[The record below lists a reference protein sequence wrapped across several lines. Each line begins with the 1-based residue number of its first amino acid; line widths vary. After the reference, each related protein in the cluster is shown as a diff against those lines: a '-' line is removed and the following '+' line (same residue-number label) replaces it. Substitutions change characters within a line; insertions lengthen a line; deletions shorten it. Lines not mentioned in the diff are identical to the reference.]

1 MPVWMRALFA
11 LQRTITN
18 ERSAGSSR
26 EPPRSLAAY
35 RCTKPRIAAGAR
47 AQTSVGSSTAPYSL
61 YDTDLELV
69 RGPVS
74 DTPAENPAMR
84 THFATLRSIAPAL
97 RIAPRTWTRVVTPDG
112 TWLVWQVIESIRPD
126 APPPPPN
133 TPRDARLETTF
144 VWEPASG
151 PSSAE
156 AAPSGG

>member
-1 MPVWMRALFA
+1 MSVGRVEA
-11 LQRTITN
+11 QVST
-18 ERSAGSSR
+18 SAPS
-26 EPPRSLAAY
+26 
-35 RCTKPRIAAGAR
+35 AR
-47 AQTSVGSSTAPYSL
+47 AVPE
-61 YDTDLELV
+61 LELV